1 MSFDPQVIVANWPFL
16 ARGLALTLLISAI
29 AIPTGFLLGVAIA
42 LLRLRGTRLLR
53 GAAILY
59 LEINRNIPFLIQVFL
74 LYFGLPF
81 VGLKVDA
88 LTVGIVALAAYAAAY
103 FSEAVRGAVLTIPA
117 GQSEAALALGLGY
130 ALIFRKVIF
139 PQIIG
144 YLIPAS
150 ANLTITLIKES
161 AALSIIT
168 VAELTYM
175 AQYVLATTFAP
186 VETFVALA
194 AIYWIVTSTLARLFA
209 IAERRLQPYRAAASS
224 AALSLPSTR

>member
-1 MSFDPQVIVANWPFL
+1 MSFDPQVIADNWALL

-29 AIPTGFLLGVAIA
+29 AIPVGFLVGVVIA
-42 LLRLRGTRLLR
+42 LLRLRGGRALR
-53 GAAILY
+53 GCALVY

-81 VGLKVDA
+81 FGLKVDA
-88 LTVGIVALAAYAAAY
+88 LTVGIVALAAYAGAY
-103 FSEAVRGAVLTIPA
+103 FSEAVRGAVLTIPV
-117 GQSEAALALGLGY
+117 GQSEAALALGLHY
-130 ALIFRKVIF
+130 ALAFRKVIF
-139 PQIIG
+139 PQMIG

-194 AIYWIVTSTLARLFA
+194 AIYWVVTSSLARLFTV
-209 IAERRLQPYRAAASS
+209 AEHRLQPYRAAAS
-224 AALSLPSTR
+224 ATPSLPALR

>member
-1 MSFDPQVIVANWPFL
+1 MSFDPQVIIAGWPFL
-16 ARGLALTLLISAI
+16 ARGLALTLVISAI
-29 AIPTGFLLGVAIA
+29 AIPAGFLLGVGVA
-42 LLRLRGTRLLR
+42 LLRLRGGRLLR
-53 GAAILY
+53 GAAIFY
-59 LEINRNIPFLIQVFL
+59 LEINRNVPFLIKVFL

-81 VGLKVDA
+81 IGLKVDA

-130 ALIFRKVIF
+130 ALVFRKVIF

-194 AIYWIVTSTLARLFA
+194 AIYWVVTSTLARLFA
-209 IAERRLQPYRAAASS
+209 IAEHRLQPYRAAASS

>member
-1 MSFDPQVIVANWPFL
+1 MSFDPQVIIANWPFL

-29 AIPTGFLLGVAIA
+29 AIPTGFLLGVGIA

-130 ALIFRKVIF
+130 ALVFRKVIF

-209 IAERRLQPYRAAASS
+209 IAEYRLQPYRAAAPS

>member
-1 MSFDPQVIVANWPFL
+1 MSFDPHVITDNWVFL
-16 ARGLALTLLISAI
+16 ARGLGLTLLISLI
-29 AIPTGFLLGVAIA
+29 AIPLGFLLGVVIA
-42 LLRLRGTRLLR
+42 LLPLRGGRLLR
-53 GAAILY
+53 GLAILY

-81 VGLKVDA
+81 LGLKVDA
-88 LTVGIVALAAYAAAY
+88 LTVGIAALASYAAAY
-103 FSEAVRGAVLTIPA
+103 FSEAVRGAILTVPA
-117 GQSEAALALGLGY
+117 GQSEAALALGLRYGQV
-130 ALIFRKVIF
+130 FRKVVF

-186 VETFVALA
+186 VETFVTLA
-194 AIYWIVTSTLARLFA
+194 AIYWIVTSALARVFA
-209 IAERRLQPYRAAASS
+209 IAERRLQPYRAASLS
-224 AALSLPSTR
+224 ATASLPSTR

>member
-1 MSFDPQVIVANWPFL
+1 MSFDPQIIIDNWSFL
-16 ARGLALTLLISAI
+16 ARGLALTLLISLI
-29 AIPTGFLLGVAIA
+29 AIPAGFLLGVAVA
-42 LLRLRGTRLLR
+42 LLRLRGGRVLR
-53 GAAILY
+53 GIAILY

-81 VGLKVDA
+81 FGLKVDA
-88 LTVGIVALAAYAAAY
+88 LTVGIAALASYAAAY
-103 FSEAVRGAVLTIPA
+103 FSEAVRGAVLTVPT
-117 GQSEAALALGLGY
+117 GQGEAALALGLRY
-130 ALIFRKVIF
+130 ALVFRKVIF

-186 VETFVALA
+186 VETFVTLA
-194 AIYWIVTSTLARLFA
+194 AIYWIVTSALARLFA
-209 IAERRLQPYRAAASS
+209 IAEHRLQPYRAAASS
-224 AALSLPSTR
+224 VGASLSSTR